1 MIHVRC
7 LKPLK
12 YDTSIIEFQVQYFE
26 SDGDFTPWEGFE
38 PDFIIQ
44 KEVYGQ
50 MDTCLIIGLKPVTE
64 YYSRVQVWN
73 SAGRGPKG
81 EWRRSETRHA
91 RKYDSS
97 IHYLNL
103 LSNVKMTINV
113 CIITYEG
120 CPIKSYSYKTR
131 KQYGLLQSNFTC
143 KLFHYFC
150 ITMQMFQEK

>member
-1 MIHVRC
+1 M
-7 LKPLK
+7 K
-12 YDTSIIEFQVQYFE
+12 YDIPIIELQVQYFE

-50 MDTCLIIGLKPVTE
+50 TDTCLIIGLKPVTE

-91 RKYDSS
+91 RKFDSS
-97 IHYLNL
+97 THD
-103 LSNVKMTINV
+103 INFAHE
-113 CIITYEG
+113 C
-120 CPIKSYSYKTR
+120 
-131 KQYGLLQSNFTC
+131 
-143 KLFHYFC
+143 
-150 ITMQMFQEK
+150 